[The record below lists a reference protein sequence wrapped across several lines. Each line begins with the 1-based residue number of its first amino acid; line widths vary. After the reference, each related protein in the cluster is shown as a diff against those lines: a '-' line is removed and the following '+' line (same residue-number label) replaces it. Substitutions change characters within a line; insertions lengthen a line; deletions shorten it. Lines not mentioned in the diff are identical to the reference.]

1 MHTSESTTSLFKAM
15 IEAAPEVQ
23 AISKSKQAYGYK
35 YATLDSLIDMLRG
48 ALPKH
53 GLWFTQSPSTGEGR
67 ISLTTRVLHV
77 SGEWIEDTIE
87 IQSDSALSGKV
98 NEVQKAGAAITYLR
112 RYTLSSI
119 FGVASDE
126 DVDGNV
132 ATQGRPQRMQEQPV
146 ATGTAGG
153 TVLVMH
159 ERERAL
165 AYVAKD
171 YKRRAEAGEVKE
183 SILKHYADLLK
194 TDTIKSSKE
203 MDTKEL
209 VVLVK
214 ELERENA
221 NV

>member
-53 GLWFTQSPSTGEGR
+53 GLWFTQSPSTGDGR

-87 IQSDSALSGKV
+87 MQSDSALSGKV

-132 ATQGRPQRMQEQPV
+132 SSQGRPQRVQEQPQRQEQ
-146 ATGTAGG
+146 ARP
-153 TVLVMH
+153 MD

-171 YKRRAEAGEVKE
+171 YKRRASAGEVKE

-203 MDTKEL
+203 MGTKEL

-214 ELERENA
+214 ELERESA

>member
-48 ALPKH
+48 SLPKH
-53 GLWFTQSPSTGEGR
+53 GLWFTQSPSTGDGR

-132 ATQGRPQRMQEQPV
+132 TTQGRQRVQEQPQHQEQAV
-146 ATGTAGG
+146 
-153 TVLVMH
+153 VLTMH

-171 YKRRAEAGEVKE
+171 YKRRASAGEVKE

>member
-53 GLWFTQSPSTGEGR
+53 GLWFTQSPSTGDGR

-87 IQSDSALSGKV
+87 MQSDSALSGKV

-132 ATQGRPQRMQEQPV
+132 SSQGRPQRVQEQPQRQEQ
-146 ATGTAGG
+146 ARP
-153 TVLVMH
+153 MD

-171 YKRRAEAGEVKE
+171 YKRRAGAGEVKE